1 MGDENGEGGGGD
13 RVLLFLEGKSGR
25 RRVGSTMLQ
34 ADDTVKSGAMVGE
47 AMIDIWRL
55 KMTKGNLIG
64 GPNTR
69 LGQTAD

>member
-1 MGDENGEGGGGD
+1 
-13 RVLLFLEGKSGR
+13 VLLFLEGKSGR

-47 AMIDIWRL
+47 VVIDIWRL

-64 GPNTR
+64 GPNAW
-69 LGQTAD
+69 LGRTAD